1 MLRSEWVGPA
11 AAIWVLASS
20 DRVTWY
26 TVELVSVAKHFSLF
40 QNHSL
45 SWAKLQN
52 VTALHCADCSG
63 QIVDMTAMQRLKAS
77 EEGCPN
83 PVLLRNWLLY
93 FQAKV
98 KFHKKWNTDIKITSQ
113 LKFAIS
119 IGNSMWKK
127 IVQGMYKIKHFT
139 KS

>member
-1 MLRSEWVGPA
+1 MLCSEWVGPA
-11 AAIWVLASS
+11 AAIRVSARSG
-20 DRVTWY
+20 RVTWY
-26 TVELVSVAKHFSLF
+26 TVELVSIAKHFSLF

-63 QIVDMTAMQRLKAS
+63 EIVDMTAMQQLKAC

-93 FQAKV
+93 FQVKV
-98 KFHKKWNTDIKITSQ
+98 KLHKKWNTDIKITSQ
-113 LKFAIS
+113 LQNCNF
-119 IGNSMWKK
+119 NWQQCVKK
-127 IVQGMYKIKHFT
+127 
-139 KS
+139 KSGGDV